1 MTEEQDP
8 KMGNGIAGFFDRS
21 SFFAI
26 VLLLLILIVSLYV
39 VVAPHPVDIIL
50 DLQKDQKAPANIYA
64 DFDFEVEDL
73 QKSNELADKQVA
85 EEPDY
90 YRIDQVETDRMIRR
104 YQDLIAAARK
114 REELEKRSATFR
126 PEPGNKIQAR
136 VENLDKP
143 TLNFLLGI
151 ADNPVLKQKLD
162 DLIENILREGVLN
175 PNQKLGRQRH
185 NGAVV
190 KIIDP
195 RNRRHQMKAE
205 KLFTPETAARQIVN
219 EMLQNYQ
226 SPDLESIR
234 RHFDLCMKE
243 VFGEGNLSFDQ
254 KFTDSR
260 KQEIRESVGKIKK
273 TIHKNVILLPKGKIV
288 SEEDRR
294 ILSNYRDE
302 QKKHGGSKEI
312 YNLVGENLLFCL
324 ALIVSLGLYLF
335 RVQPIFVKSNIKLWQ
350 LGLVIIAALLLNRL
364 SMDVFLILSER
375 YQMPRRELMYFVMP
389 VGFASVMI
397 SVLFGAR
404 PALFAGLFVSIVTA
418 LQMVN
423 PFQMFF
429 NGLLIS
435 AGGAM
440 AVRKVQNSRTFFLR
454 AFYGTWLTALLTV
467 LIFYL
472 KIMDKDFS
480 LKVQDRETLRL
491 IFWMTVFP
499 FVTGLLTASLAQIG
513 VYLQEMLFDVTT
525 PMSLQAFY
533 DFNHPL
539 LKDLQLK
546 APGTYHHC
554 LMVSLL
560 AEKAAEEAGLDPVKA
575 RVCGMFHDVGKL
587 VQPEYFIENSPG
599 RDMHKDQDPKM
610 SAIIIRSHVAKHG
623 PELARKYK
631 LKHLLYDT
639 ITQHHGNDVIAY
651 FYKKE
656 QQLHPGE
663 NILQTD
669 FRYPGPLPSDKEIC
683 LVMLADC
690 CEAASRSLEKPT
702 EETLSQLVNDI
713 FRGKIRNGQ
722 LDNSELTMH
731 ELTIIR
737 NSIIN
742 SLKTMFHGRIA
753 YPKDDR
759 KDEDDL
765 FMAAGKDVSAS

>member
-1 MTEEQDP
+1 MNEEQDP
-8 KMGNGIAGFFDRS
+8 KTENRTAGFFDSS
-21 SFFAI
+21 SFF
-26 VLLLLILIVSLYV
+26 VVLLLLLILGVSLYV
-39 VVAPHPVDIIL
+39 VLAPHPVDIIW
-50 DLQKDQKAPANIYA
+50 DLKNGQIVQANISA
-64 DFDFEVEDL
+64 DFDFEFVDQQES
-73 QKSNELADKQVA
+73 KKLADKYIA

-90 YRIDQVETDRMIRR
+90 YQVAQTEKDRMERR
-104 YQDLIAAARK
+104 YQELFAAAHK
-114 REELEKRSATFR
+114 REDLEKHGETFR
-126 PEPGNKIQAR
+126 AKPDDIIQSKI
-136 VENLDKP
+136 EKLDKP
-143 TLNFLLGI
+143 TLNFLLSI
-151 ADNPVLKQKLD
+151 ADNAVLKEKLD
-162 DLIENILREGVLN
+162 KLFNHILSEGVLDEQN
-175 PNQKLGRQRH
+175 IINKGKRVH
-185 NGAVV
+185 
-190 KIIDP
+190 IID
-195 RNRRHQMKAE
+195 RINRRHHVDQE
-205 KLFTPETAARQIVN
+205 TLFTPETAARKIAD
-219 EMLQNYQ
+219 EMLRIYQ

-234 RHFDLCMKE
+234 RQFHHCMTA
-243 VFGEGNLSFDQ
+243 VFGNGTLFFDK

-260 KQEIRESVGKIKK
+260 KQEIRKSHKITK
-273 TIHKNVILLPKGKIV
+273 TIREREPLLKKGDIVNEEVLDMLEDYRTKKKERTGLKEIFKLVVEKILL
-288 SEEDRR
+288 
-294 ILSNYRDE
+294 
-302 QKKHGGSKEI
+302 
-312 YNLVGENLLFCL
+312 CL
-324 ALIVSLGLYLF
+324 ALILFLGLYLF
-335 RVQPIFVKSNIKLWQ
+335 RVQPIFSKSNIKLWQ
-350 LGLVIIAALLLNRL
+350 LGLIIIAALLLNRL

-375 YQMPRRELMYFVMP
+375 YQLPLRELIYYVMP
-389 VGFASVMI
+389 VGLASVMI

-404 PALFAGLFVSIVTA
+404 TALVAGLFVSAVTA
-418 LQMVN
+418 LQMFN

-429 NGLLIS
+429 TGLLIS
-435 AGGAM
+435 AGGAL

-454 AFYGTWLTALLTV
+454 AFYGTWLTALITV
-467 LIFYL
+467 LIFSP
-472 KIMDKDFS
+472 KDQDKY
-480 LKVQDRETLRL
+480 TLML
-491 IFWMTVFP
+491 IFWMMVLP
-499 FVTGLLTASLAQIG
+499 FISGLLTASLAQIG

-539 LKDLQLK
+539 LKELQLK

-554 LMVSLL
+554 LMVSTL

-587 VQPEYFIENSPG
+587 VQPEYFVENSPG

-631 LKHLLYDT
+631 LKRLLYDT

-663 NILQTD
+663 NIPQND
-669 FRYPGPLPSDKEIC
+669 FRYPGPVPSDKEIC

-702 EETLSQLVNDI
+702 EDTLSQLVNDI

-722 LDNSELTMH
+722 LDHSELTMH

-753 YPKDDR
+753 YPKDDK

-765 FMAAGKDVSAS
+765 FVAAGKDVSAS

>member
-1 MTEEQDP
+1 MTEDQDP
-8 KMGNGIAGFFDRS
+8 KTGNGIIGFFDRS

-26 VLLLLILIVSLYV
+26 VLLLLILGVSLYV
-39 VVAPHPVDIIL
+39 VSAPHPVDIL

-64 DFDFEVEDL
+64 DLDFEIEDL
-73 QKSNELADKQVA
+73 QKSNELADKQV
-85 EEPDY
+85 EKEPDY
-90 YRIDQVETDRMIRR
+90 YRIDQLETSRMRQR
-104 YQDLIAAARK
+104 YQDLFTCARK
-114 REELEKRSATFR
+114 REELEKRSESFR
-126 PEPGNKIQAR
+126 SEPDNEIQLKI
-136 VENLDKP
+136 EKLDKP
-143 TLNFLLGI
+143 TLSFLLSI
-151 ADNPVLKQKLD
+151 ADNAALKQKLD
-162 DLIENILREGVLN
+162 GLLRNILREGILN
-175 PNQKLGRQRH
+175 QELRQKLHGDT
-185 NGAVV
+185 VI

-195 RNRRHQMKAE
+195 SNRRHRMKAE
-205 KLFTPETAARQIVN
+205 KLFTQKTAARQIVD
-219 EMLQNYQ
+219 EMLRTYQ

-234 RHFDLCMKE
+234 RHFYDILTA
-243 VFGEGNLSFDQ
+243 VFGKGNLSFDR

-260 KQEIRESVGKIKK
+260 KQEIRRSVGKIKK
-273 TIHKNVILLPKGKIV
+273 TVHQYDILLPKGKIV
-288 SEEDRR
+288 SEEDLR
-294 ILSNYRDE
+294 ILSAYRDE
-302 QKKHGGSKEI
+302 LEKHAGIKEI
-312 YNLVGENLLFCL
+312 YKLVGENILLCL
-324 ALIVSLGLYLF
+324 ALILSLGLYLF
-335 RVQPIFVKSNIKLWQ
+335 RIQPIFSNSNSKLWQ
-350 LGLVIIAALLLNRL
+350 LGLIIIVALLLNRL
-364 SMDVFLILSER
+364 TMDVFLILSER
-375 YQMPRRELMYFVMP
+375 YQMPRRELMYCVMP
-389 VGFASVMI
+389 IGFSSLMI
-397 SVLFGAR
+397 SVIFGAR
-404 PALFAGLFVSIVTA
+404 PAFFAGLFVSAVTA
-418 LQMVN
+418 LQMIN

-429 NGLLIS
+429 TGLLIS
-435 AGGAM
+435 AGGAL
-440 AVRKVQNSRTFFLR
+440 AVRKVQNSRSFFLR
-454 AFYGTWLTALLTV
+454 AFIGTWLTALTTV
-467 LIFYL
+467 VIFFP
-472 KIMDKDFS
+472 KIMDKGFF
-480 LKVQDRETLRL
+480 LKILDADSLRL
-491 IFWMTVFP
+491 IFWMMVFP

-513 VYLQEMLFDVTT
+513 VYLQEIFFDVTT

-539 LKDLQLK
+539 LKELQLK

-554 LMVSLL
+554 LMVSTL

-587 VQPEYFIENSPG
+587 IQPEYFVENSPG

-631 LKHLLYDT
+631 LKRLLYDT

-663 NILQTD
+663 NIPQSD
-669 FRYPGPLPSDKEIC
+669 FRYPGPVPSDKEIC

-722 LDNSELTMH
+722 LDHSELTMH
-731 ELTIIR
+731 ELTVIR

-753 YPKDDR
+753 YPKDDK